1 MDETIGVKGGRR
13 DRLRTLIISKN
24 KKEKLKK
31 LNKKRKQEKL
41 KKLEKEVKRITIAN
55 FLVAVPISIA
65 GNTFETL
72 LNLRDNKKEEKEEA
86 KSLQKEELHQA
97 DKLELEETSTYIE
110 DYQLNDT
117 KFTDYGYPKT
127 IEGKKVVSIPKI
139 EIKKE
144 YPKEV
149 KVELKPKKETKKEE
163 IKVEVKEKKQDVIP
177 IPTINYT
184 NLKKL
189 EDKKIVEKYEDNLKD
204 IKQEIKKVVYEYTL
218 LEKQEEKIKDKEDA
232 QEILIQ
238 LNKILR
244 HLDAL
249 KDRLKTEIA
258 DKDVEEY
265 LESLIDNYMESF
277 KEKKTVEDI
286 NDSELYIMLSEK
298 IEEAKTKANNL
309 NTKVEDEK
317 QSLEL
322 DQERLE
328 QLKDSFY
335 DFENFNNQLLIL
347 QFEQDSLL
355 KELEDKVNNSVSI
368 TEKVTYKVEFLNKQS
383 KRMLSLLAI
392 PMLIP
397 GNRSAK
403 AMATATA
410 SYILLMKNL
419 LNPKM
424 KKRKY
429 RTINV
434 TDYSKEIENGISQI
448 DNALSLITKS
458 SNKLEDMLYEL
469 EKSFDDRVKELSEY
483 KELVS
488 NLQKLLSELKEKEEE
503 LTRKKKEQEALLE
516 KNNDKVKVLSKEEM

>member
-127 IEGKKVVSIPKI
+127 IEGKKVVSMPKI

-335 DFENFNNQLLIL
+335 DFENFNNQLLML

-368 TEKVTYKVEFLNKQS
+368 TEKVTYKVEFLNRQS

-503 LTRKKKEQEALLE
+503 LERKKKEQEALLE
-516 KNNDKVKVLSKEEM
+516 KNNDKVKVLSREEM

>member
-127 IEGKKVVSIPKI
+127 IEGKKVVSMPKI

-277 KEKKTVEDI
+277 KEKKIVEDI

-335 DFENFNNQLLIL
+335 DFENFNNQLLML

-434 TDYSKEIENGISQI
+434 TDYSKEIETGISQI

-516 KNNDKVKVLSKEEM
+516 KNNDKVKVLSREEM